1 MDEPAQRLF
10 IALPVPVWVQ
20 LPIENLIRQMESDW
34 KNVTWKSQESLHI
47 TVKFLGDTSG
57 EMTPAA
63 SRLLERI
70 CLNRPPFTLEL
81 SQLGR
86 FAASS
91 DAGVLWVGIHDAE
104 GSLANL
110 HTEANTAATR
120 LGFPTETRP
129 YTPHITIGNL
139 VEGDQYLPEGEPRRH
154 AWPKRMRWNAHRVLL
169 LRTRREE
176 PRESAGSRYEVLAQA
191 ELAGG
196 EGMKRPTT
204 SISSR

>member
-1 MDEPAQRLF
+1 MDEPTQRLF

-20 LPIENLIRQMESDW
+20 LQFENLVRQLEPEW
-34 KNVTWKSQESLHI
+34 KGVTWKSQEDLHI

-63 SRLLERI
+63 SHLLERI
-70 CLNRPPFTLEL
+70 CQNRPPFTLEL

-104 GSLANL
+104 DRLANL
-110 HTEANTAATR
+110 HTEADTVATR
-120 LGFPTETRP
+120 LGFPAETRP
-129 YTPHITIGNL
+129 YVPHITIGHL

-154 AWPKRMRWNAHRVLL
+154 AWPKRMHWRVHRVLL

-176 PRESAGSRYEVLAQA
+176 PRESAGSRYEVFAKA
-191 ELAGG
+191 ELAGD
-196 EGMKRPTT
+196 EGINRPTT
-204 SISSR
+204 SIPSR